1 MSNNEITPEQFEEIR
16 KKVEEDISKGGVR
29 EQCYIRQYKTDAEL
43 ERERINRERRDWFER
58 TDGLS
63 MGAHPEDC
71 NIF

>member
-1 MSNNEITPEQFEEIR
+1 MEFLNKIILH
-16 KKVEEDISKGGVR
+16 I
-29 EQCYIRQYKTDAEL
+29 YKTYADL
-43 ERERINRERRDWFER
+43 VRERINRERKDWFDR